1 MCEERCWPFFSI
13 VISVDNYVQD
23 AVWRIRRYHFDTDPG
38 QEKNRFGSGSRPNFD
53 TDPDPGKNDM
63 DPGKKEFSIRKI

>member
-1 MCEERCWPFFSI
+1 M
-13 VISVDNYVQD
+13 QD